1 MNRLEN
7 LNRKFKKEIKN
18 SLENRAPYPK
28 ILKIAFQKL
37 MVANHGDK
45 KKGFKPKEIADETGM
60 NKDLLYR
67 WRYEALD
74 PNGQK
79 YSNDSKAVKS
89 LKKAKKAILK
99 PSKKVTTSKPSK
111 EVDSFK
117 DALSRKIHHS
127 DIISQLD
134 GISVHDV
141 QELEEFEITEIKRI
155 IEWAS
160 ILLEQ
165 IEDFSRGTIDMNDF
179 LFSTKRKGKKNDL

>member
-7 LNRKFKKEIKN
+7 LNKKFEKEIKDA
-18 SLENRAPYPK
+18 LENRAPYPK
-28 ILKIAFQKL
+28 MLKIAFQKL
-37 MVANHGDK
+37 MVANHADK

-67 WRYEALD
+67 WRYQALD

-79 YSNDSKAVKS
+79 YDNDSKIVKG

-111 EVDSFK
+111 EVDSLDAIFK
-117 DALSRKIHHS
+117 KIHHS
-127 DIISQLD
+127 DIISQLSE
-134 GISVHDV
+134 ISVHDF
-141 QELEEFEITEIKRI
+141 QELEEFEITEMKRI

-160 ILLEQ
+160 ILFEK
-165 IEDFSRGTIDMNDF
+165 IEDFSRETIDINDF
-179 LFSTKRKGKKNDL
+179 LFSNKRKEK